1 MRNINGRYDVVAF
14 SRDGGEL
21 AAALE
26 DSSLA
31 VLAVE
36 LDREADIHFESWPK
50 VVAGSAA
57 DMLNREPDG
66 KCLLERLDAAGCD
79 SFRVLV
85 NGDMLDADARER
97 AGRDPLVYAIVPG
110 SVADDIRREVNGAAA
125 AANESYKL
133 AAAFRK
139 TFESEVHFREELENR
154 RRRATT
160 TRILTCRAM

>member
-36 LDREADIHFESWPK
+36 LDREADIHFELWPK

-85 NGDMLDADARER
+85 NGDWLDADARER
-97 AGRDPLVYAIVPG
+97 AGRDPLVYAVVSG
-110 SVADDIRREVNGAAA
+110 SESEDIRREVSGAAA
-125 AANESYKL
+125 TANESYER
-133 AAAFRK
+133 AAAFRREFSSD
-139 TFESEVHFREELENR
+139 TRFREELENR